1 MKKAISIFLAL
12 AMTLSLFAG
21 CGSAV
26 SSDGQSATSVEFIDD
41 CGRSVAVPENISR
54 IVPTGPLSQIVL
66 FALCPEMFVG
76 LASKWSDGSE
86 GIIPEEFLSLPYF
99 GQLYGSAD
107 LNVESLALAA
117 PEIIIDIGEVKNS
130 TAEDVEALQ
139 TQLGIPCVFIE
150 STLESLPETYRKLGA
165 LLGVEERAELLASFC
180 EETYD
185 RTLSIMEQVG
195 DNKAQVIYIPGY
207 EELSVLA
214 RGSYHA
220 EIIDLLCDNAAV
232 VEEPTSRG
240 TGNPVSMEQI
250 ALWDSEYVIFGTAE
264 SYAGLE
270 TDPAWAEL
278 RAVKEGKCLLVP
290 TQPQNWLGSPPG
302 AQRILG
308 LIWLTAVLYPNYCD
322 YDVKAEVKEFYE
334 LFFHCTLSDEQLDAI
349 TENALLSE

>member
-1 MKKAISIFLAL
+1 MKKTITLILLISLV
-12 AMTLSLFAG
+12 LSLFSG
-21 CGSAV
+21 CGSAAP
-26 SSDGQSATSVEFIDD
+26 SAEPVKTVEFTDD
-41 CGRSVAVPENISR
+41 CERSVAVPEEISR

-76 LASKWSDGSE
+76 LANKWDANSI
-86 GIIPEEFLSLPYF
+86 GIIPEEYLSLPYF

-117 PEIIIDIGEVKNS
+117 PQLIIDIGEVKKS
-130 TAEDVEALQ
+130 TAEDVESLQ
-139 TQLGIPCVFIE
+139 KQLGIPCVFIE

-165 LLGVEERAELLASFC
+165 LLGLEERAEVLASFC
-180 EETYD
+180 EKSYD
-185 RTLSIMEQVG
+185 RTLSIMEQLG
-195 DNKAQVIYIPGY
+195 ENKAQVIYIPGY
-207 EELSVLA
+207 EELSVIA
-214 RGSYHA
+214 KGSYHA

-232 VEEPTSRG
+232 VEEPVSRG
-240 TGNPVSMEQI
+240 TGNPVGMEQV

-264 SYAGLE
+264 SYASLE

-290 TQPQNWLGSPPG
+290 SAPLNWLGSPPG

-308 LIWLTAVLYPNYCD
+308 LIWLTAVFYPDYCD

-334 LFFHCTLSDEQLDAI
+334 LFFHCTLSDAQFDAI
-349 TENALLSE
+349 TENAFLN

>member
-1 MKKAISIFLAL
+1 MKKTVCILLVL
-12 AMTLSLFAG
+12 AMALSLFAG
-21 CGSAV
+21 CGSPAPARE
-26 SSDGQSATSVEFIDD
+26 SAKTVDFIDD
-41 CGRSVAVPENISR
+41 CGRSVAVPEDISR

-76 LASKWSDGSE
+76 LASKWGSDSE
-86 GIIPEEFLSLPYF
+86 GIIPEEFLALPYF

-117 PEIIIDIGEVKNS
+117 PQIIIDIGEVKKS
-130 TAEDVEALQ
+130 TAEDIEALQ

-150 STLESLPETYRKLGA
+150 STLESLPETYRKLGK
-165 LLGVEERAELLASFC
+165 LLGLEERAETLASFC

-214 RGSYHA
+214 KGSYHA

-240 TGNPVSMEQI
+240 TGNPVSMEQL

-264 SYAGLE
+264 SYATLE
-270 TDPAWAEL
+270 TDPAWAEM
-278 RAVKEGKCLLVP
+278 RAAKEGKCLLVP
-290 TQPQNWLGSPPG
+290 CRPQNWLGSPPG

-308 LIWLTAVLYPNYCD
+308 LIWLTGVLYPDYCD
-322 YDVKAEVKEFYE
+322 YDIEEEVKEFYS
-334 LFFHCTLSDEQLDAI
+334 LFFHCDLTDEQFDAI
-349 TENALLSE
+349 TENAFLK